1 MKKGRI
7 NLDIYL
13 RWIDVYIT
21 ENSADVAKINKIFKS
36 DLDKDTQGYAFVSE
50 DGLKYAVIYN
60 KNAHSF
66 NPGVV
71 VHESMHLTQYV
82 INSIG
87 SKISDNNAEEVA
99 YLLEYIF
106 MKSME
111 IIDRK

>member
-1 MKKGRI
+1 MYI
-7 NLDIYL
+7 VEND
-13 RWIDVYIT
+13 IDV
-21 ENSADVAKINKIFKS
+21 SRVNKMFGS
-36 DLDKDTQGYAFVSE
+36 DLDGNTQGYAFVS
-50 DGLKYAVIYN
+50 DNGLKYAVVYN

-66 NPGVV
+66 NTGVV

-82 INSIG
+82 MSSIG